1 MREWILPCLST
12 GCMMSGAS
20 AARGGSGSAAS
31 TAFKRRCLSSP
42 SAAMTWRWRR
52 ILLQYVGGGGKCHDG
67 IKHNGIYFKLLDVV
81 NSSIFPSL
89 FLISLLESSAG
100 KSRSFQIH
108 LHQRGLQEHLAGEI
122 LDTWLDY
129 ECAENTTEISLCSF
143 MASSFCVMRRV
154 SAVSHLNVWRWL
166 KRWVAF

>member
-1 MREWILPCLST
+1 MREWILLCLST

-52 ILLQYVGGGGKCHDG
+52 ILLQYVMGGGSHNG

>member
-1 MREWILPCLST
+1 MDFALLVDRLYDVGGQRSERRKWLS
-12 GCMMSGAS
+12 CFDCIQ
-20 AARGGSGSAAS
+20 AALFVVA
-31 TAFKRRCLSSP
+31 LSSYDMTLTEDP
-42 SAAMTWRWRR
+42 SA
-52 ILLQYVGGGGKCHDG
+52 VCGGGGKCHDG

-154 SAVSHLNVWRWL
+154 SAVSHLNVWR
-166 KRWVAF
+166 